1 MVTNLCSDVND
12 ASIGARAEIVVA
24 LCQLICSNL
33 LIDSNFDSMFL
44 VSLRHL
50 HAFNAVAAS
59 GGIRASSESL
69 YRASSAV
76 ARSVAALE
84 QSLDAQLFERK
95 GRGMLL
101 TAAGEVVRKRAD
113 RIQGELHEVRA
124 EAIRLR
130 ERSDAKADARTGA
143 KAGRTGGGKVGSI
156 EALLNERRLQ
166 AATLLAEM
174 HHMPSV
180 AHAMGVSQSAV
191 SQAIARLEDM
201 LGQPLFLRTAH
212 GMVPTDAGRHWS
224 ESFERV
230 LAELRHIP
238 EDIAALEGVVLG
250 SVTIGAL
257 PLARSQ
263 LLPLAI
269 AAVLQRHPRLHI
281 RSLESPYEELTASLL
296 SGRIDFIV
304 GAQRAGGADVFA
316 SRSLFQD
323 NAALVVRSGHPLT
336 RQRKL
341 TLQDLAGYPWVLSR
355 SGTPLRESL
364 ELFFQRQHAPAP
376 TPAVETGDLA
386 LARGLLLSS
395 DMLTVLSA
403 HQLHHEVR
411 TGQLVVLPFEMH
423 GMERSIGIITRKNAH
438 LSPGAYALLAEIESV
453 GARWQT

>member
-1 MVTNLCSDVND
+1 
-12 ASIGARAEIVVA
+12 
-24 LCQLICSNL
+24 
-33 LIDSNFDSMFL
+33 MFL

-59 GGIRASSESL
+59 GGIRRSSESL

-84 QSLDAQLFERK
+84 ESLDAQLFERK

-101 TAAGEVVRKRAD
+101 TAAGDVVRKRAD
-113 RIQGELHEVRA
+113 RIEAELHAVRE
-124 EAIRLR
+124 EAVRLR
-130 ERSDAKADARTGA
+130 DRNGA
-143 KAGRTGGGKVGSI
+143 KVGGI

-166 AATLLAEM
+166 AASLLAEV

-212 GMVPTDAGRHWS
+212 GMVPTDAGRRWT
-224 ESFERV
+224 ESFDRV

-238 EDIAALEGVVLG
+238 EDIAALAGVVLG
-250 SVTIGAL
+250 VVTIGAL

-263 LLPLAI
+263 LLPVAI
-269 AAVLQRHPRLHI
+269 SSVLKRHPRLQI

-304 GAQRAGGADVFA
+304 GAQRAGGGDAFE
-316 SRSLFQD
+316 SRSLFED
-323 NAALVVRSGHPLT
+323 KAALVARAGHPLSK
-336 RQRKL
+336 RARL
-341 TLQDLAGYPWVLSR
+341 TLDDLAGFPWCLSR

-364 ELFFQRQHAPAP
+364 VQFFERQGKQAPS
-376 TPAVETGDLA
+376 PAVETGDLA
-386 LARGLLLSS
+386 LLRGLLLSS

-411 TGQLVVLPFEMH
+411 TGQLVVLPFDMP
-423 GMERSIGIITRKNAH
+423 GMERSIGVTTRKNAH
-438 LSPGAYALLAEIESV
+438 LSPGAYALLAEIEAISHNW
-453 GARWQT
+453 R

>member
-1 MVTNLCSDVND
+1 
-12 ASIGARAEIVVA
+12 
-24 LCQLICSNL
+24 
-33 LIDSNFDSMFL
+33 MFL

-59 GGIRASSESL
+59 GGIRRSSEIL

-76 ARSVAALE
+76 ARSVASLE
-84 QSLDAQLFERK
+84 NSLDAQLFERK

-113 RIQGELHEVRA
+113 RIEAELHEVRNDA
-124 EAIRLR
+124 VRLR
-130 ERSDAKADARTGA
+130 DRNGA
-143 KAGRTGGGKVGSI
+143 KAGGI

-166 AATLLAEM
+166 AASLLAEM

-180 AHAMGVSQSAV
+180 AHVMGVSQSAV

-201 LGQPLFLRTAH
+201 LGQALFLRTAR
-212 GMVPTDAGRHWS
+212 GMVPTDAGRRWT

-230 LAELRHIP
+230 LSELRHIP
-238 EDIAALEGVVLG
+238 EDIAALAGVVLG
-250 SVTIGAL
+250 EVNIGAL

-263 LLPLAI
+263 LLPVAI
-269 AAVLQRHPRLHI
+269 SSVLKRHPQLQI

-304 GAQRAGGADVFA
+304 GAQRAGGGDAFE
-316 SRSLFQD
+316 SRSLFED
-323 NAALVVRSGHPLT
+323 KPALVARSGHPLAK
-336 RQRKL
+336 RSKL
-341 TLQDLAGYPWVLSR
+341 TLGDLAGYPWCLSR

-364 ELFFQRQHAPAP
+364 GQFFEHHGKQPP
-376 TPAVETGDLA
+376 SPAVETGDLA
-386 LARGLLLSS
+386 LLRGLLVSS

-411 TGQLVVLPFEMH
+411 TGQLMVLPFEMP
-423 GMERSIGIITRKNAH
+423 GMERSIGVTTRKNAH
-438 LSPGAYALLAEIESV
+438 LSPGACALLAEIEAVS
-453 GARWQT
+453 RHWR

>member
-1 MVTNLCSDVND
+1 
-12 ASIGARAEIVVA
+12 
-24 LCQLICSNL
+24 
-33 LIDSNFDSMFL
+33 MFL

-59 GGIRASSESL
+59 GGIRRSSESL
-69 YRASSAV
+69 YRASSAI

-84 QSLDAQLFERK
+84 GSLDAQLFERK

-101 TAAGEVVRKRAD
+101 TAAGDVVRKRAE
-113 RIQGELHEVRA
+113 RIEAELHAVRE
-124 EAIRLR
+124 EAMRLR
-130 ERSDAKADARTGA
+130 DRNDAKV
-143 KAGRTGGGKVGSI
+143 GGI

-166 AATLLAEM
+166 ATTLLAEM

-212 GMVPTDAGRHWS
+212 GMVPTDAGRRWT

-230 LAELRHIP
+230 LSELRHIP
-238 EDIAALEGVVLG
+238 EDIAALAGVVLG
-250 SVTIGAL
+250 VVTMGAL

-263 LLPLAI
+263 LLPTAI
-269 AAVLQRHPRLHI
+269 ASVLKRHPQLHI

-304 GAQRAGGADVFA
+304 GAQRAGAADVFE

-323 NAALVVRSGHPLT
+323 KAALVARSGHPLT
-336 RQRKL
+336 RRSKL
-341 TLQDLAGYPWVLSR
+341 TLQDLRGYPWVLSR

-364 ELFFQRQHAPAP
+364 VQFFERQGEAAPS
-376 TPAVETGDLA
+376 PAVETGDLA
-386 LARGLLLSS
+386 LLRGLLVSS

-403 HQLHHEVR
+403 HQLHHEVQ
-411 TGQLVVLPFEMH
+411 TGQLVVLPFEMP
-423 GMERSIGIITRKNAH
+423 GMERSIGITTRKNAH
-438 LSPGAYALLAEIESV
+438 LSPGAYALLAEIEAIS
-453 GARWQT
+453 ARWR